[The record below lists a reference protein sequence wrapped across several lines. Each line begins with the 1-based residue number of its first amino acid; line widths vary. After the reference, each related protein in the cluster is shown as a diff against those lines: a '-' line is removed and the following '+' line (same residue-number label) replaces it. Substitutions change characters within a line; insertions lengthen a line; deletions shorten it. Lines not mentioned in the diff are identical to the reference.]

1 MHNNKTKEEDAV
13 IFVKLCGFQLENIV
27 MSILEKRP
35 LEGRSWLEEVSE
47 KNRK

>member
-13 IFVKLCGFQLENIV
+13 IFVKLCGFQLENKV
-27 MSILEKRP
+27 MSNLEKRP
-35 LEGRSWLEEVSE
+35 LEGWSWLEEVSE